1 MHNFVIEAKNLFEK
15 CLENHVPSDC
25 FDWILPSGGKSCQVF
40 IDEKHFT
47 IGPFS
52 VPKQDTDIYQGTF
65 QFRSETVTKN
75 ALKLLRGLQVC
86 YHNNS

>member
-1 MHNFVIEAKNLFEK
+1 MEAKNLFEK
-15 CLENHVPSDC
+15 CLENHVSSDC
-25 FDWILPSGGKSCQVF
+25 FDWILPSGGKSCQVL

-52 VPKQDTDIYQGTF
+52 IPKQDIDIYQGTF

>member
-1 MHNFVIEAKNLFEK
+1 MHNFVTEAKTLFEK
-15 CLENHVPSDC
+15 CLQNHVPQDC
-25 FDWILPSGGKSCQVF
+25 FHWILPSGGKSCQVL

-52 VPKQDTDIYQGTF
+52 IPKQDIDIYQGTF

-86 YHNNS
+86 SQFS